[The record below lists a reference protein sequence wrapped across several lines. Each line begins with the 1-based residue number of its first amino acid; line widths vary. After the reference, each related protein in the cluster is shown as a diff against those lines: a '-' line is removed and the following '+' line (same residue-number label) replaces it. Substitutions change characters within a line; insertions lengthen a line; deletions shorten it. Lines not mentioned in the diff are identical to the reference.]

1 VNRPDSILEVSVVIP
16 TRGRPHLLRDTLAGF
31 AAQSFDAA
39 RWETV
44 VVLAGA
50 DEATVAVV
58 REWERSSRQPLRA
71 VQAPAASRAAA
82 RNAGI
87 EASRGRVVLM
97 VDDDVRPDPRLVELH
112 ARHHEGRDDTVV
124 LGALPLEPQE
134 REPGHR
140 RKARAW
146 WSREMERR
154 AASGQPPG
162 FRDFVTGNVSV
173 CRSRLL
179 AEGGFDASFSAYGRE
194 DYELGYRLL
203 RAGLRFVH
211 EPAAVGVHRDR
222 TPALDWLRRPREEG
236 RADAHFV
243 RTHPELA
250 ADIRGAVPYRR
261 VPWIAPLVRLSE
273 IVALRMNDRP
283 GTLWRLASGYAQAA
297 QYWRGVAEET
307 RRSRR
312 PVSPPPE

>member
-1 VNRPDSILEVSVVIP
+1 MVIP
-16 TRGRPHLLRDTLAGF
+16 TRGRPQILRDTLAGF
-31 AAQSFDAA
+31 AAQSFDAG

-44 VVLAGA
+44 VILAA
-50 DEATVAVV
+50 PDDATVRVV
-58 REWERSSRQPLRA
+58 EEWERSSPQVLRS
-71 VQAPAASRAAA
+71 VRAPGASRAAA

-97 VDDDVRPDPRLVELH
+97 VDDDVHPDVRLVEMH

-124 LGALPLEPQE
+124 LGALPLEPE
-134 REPGHR
+134 DPEPGHR

-154 AASGQPPG
+154 AASPRRPA

-179 AEGGFDASFSAYGRE
+179 AAGGFDTTFSAYGRE
-194 DYELGYRLL
+194 DYELGHRLL

-236 RADAHFV
+236 RADVHFA

-250 ADIRGAVPYRR
+250 ADILGAVPYPR
-261 VPWIAPLVRLSE
+261 VPWIAPLVRLAE
-273 IVALRMNDRP
+273 IVALRTNDRP
-283 GTLWRLASGYAQAA
+283 GTLWRWAAGYAQAA
-297 QYWRGVAEET
+297 QYWRGAAQET
-307 RRSRR
+307 RGSL
-312 PVSPPPE
+312 PPASGTPA